1 MRTLLPLMIKEEF
14 RFHASHSNRY
24 IFLSFP
30 VIVCMFSLAT
40 AVSSPRLFQE
50 IPAERMI
57 SLTHIS
63 IFMYGM
69 SVGTFAF
76 LGMQI
81 VEQRFGR
88 RNFLVAM
95 PSLLPMTFKK
105 TFFGLYLRDVIFYVA
120 LLIIPLVSGL
130 ILSVPVTHFSLIS
143 IGWLGLT
150 LLLSFLLGM
159 SFSFFMSAVYVRS
172 TMAFSGLVVV
182 IVAALGGVALEFY
195 DIWLLVPTLKI
206 YSSIEPFFLL
216 ETLALIAL
224 LPLIATLLTPE
235 RHEAKIDTF
244 KEEFPEYEKRFS
256 FFKSNATLIAK
267 EFLDLK
273 RSKTYSKMLFSFIVP
288 LLFLSVTSFLVRF
301 GFNIP
306 VGFNTIFYAAMV
318 GFFGILI
325 YSWLNNVDVTDYFE
339 TLPVSVP
346 QLIRVRLIVFAILTL
361 WISTAFVIGI
371 AVINGDFGLIW
382 LALLVMF
389 IISMYMVITIAYL
402 TGLRPNTSLFAPDVM
417 LKFWAL
423 TLLPDVCITLLSF
436 TLYTNLVLSVIGIF
450 IVCFMLIVASI
461 VLYKGIDR
469 KWGKAEFAVL

>member
-1 MRTLLPLMIKEEF
+1 MLKEEL

-30 VIVCMFSLAT
+30 VIVCIFSLAT

-57 SLTHIS
+57 SLTHVS
-63 IFMYGM
+63 IFLYGM

-81 VEQRFGR
+81 VERRFGR

-95 PSLLPMTFKK
+95 PSLLPMTYKK
-105 TFFGLYLRDVIFYVA
+105 TFFGLYLRDVVFYVL
-120 LLIIPLVSGL
+120 LLIFPLMLGL
-130 ILSVPVTHFSLIS
+130 ILSIPITHFSIIS
-143 IGWLGLT
+143 ITWLGFT

-172 TMAFSGLVVV
+172 TMVFSGLMVI
-182 IVAALGGVALEFY
+182 IVAALGGVALELY
-195 DIWLLVPTLKI
+195 EVWILVPTIQL
-206 YSSIEPFFLL
+206 YSSVEPFYLL
-216 ETLALIAL
+216 ESLFLIAL
-224 LPLIATLLTPE
+224 LPLVATLLTPE
-235 RHEAKIDTF
+235 RHESKIDSY
-244 KEEFPEYEKRFS
+244 KEEFPAFEKRFS
-256 FFKSNATLIAK
+256 FFKSYATLVAK

-273 RSKTYSKMLFSFIVP
+273 RSKTYSKMLFSFVVP
-288 LLFLSVTSFLVRF
+288 LIFLGVTSFLVRF
-301 GFNIP
+301 GFDIP

-339 TLPVSVP
+339 TLPVTVP

-371 AVINGDFGLIW
+371 AIINGDFALLW

-436 TLYTNLVLSVIGIF
+436 TLYTNLVMSVIGIF
-450 IVCFMLIVASI
+450 IVCFMLIFASI
-461 VLYKGIDR
+461 ILYRGIDR
-469 KWGKAEFAVL
+469 KWGRAEFAVL

>member
-50 IPAERMI
+50 IPADRMI
-57 SLTHIS
+57 QLTHIS

-81 VEQRFGR
+81 VERRFGR

-95 PSLLPMTFKK
+95 PSLLPMTYKK
-105 TFFGLYLRDVIFYVA
+105 TFFGLYLRDVVFYVA
-120 LLIIPLVSGL
+120 LLIFPLMLGL

-172 TMAFSGLVVV
+172 TLAFSGLMIV
-182 IVAALGGVALEFY
+182 IVAALGGVALDYYEV
-195 DIWLLVPTLKI
+195 WVLVPTLRI
-206 YSSIEPFFLL
+206 YSSIEPIFLL
-216 ETLALIAL
+216 ETLALITL
-224 LPLIATLLTPE
+224 LPLLATLLTPE
-235 RHEAKIDTF
+235 RHEAKTDTF
-244 KEEFPEYEKRFS
+244 KEELPAFEKRFS

-273 RSKTYSKMLFSFIVP
+273 RSKTYSKMLFSFVVP
-288 LLFLSVTSFLVRF
+288 LIFLSVTSFLVRF

-436 TLYTNLVLSVIGIF
+436 TLYSNMLFSIIGLG
-450 IVCFMLIVASI
+450 IVCTALVGASY
-461 VLYKGIDR
+461 VLYKGIGE
-469 KWGKAEFAVL
+469 KWGRSEFATL

>member
-1 MRTLLPLMIKEEF
+1 MRTLLPLMLKEEF
-14 RFHASHSNRY
+14 RFHTSHSNRY

-40 AVSSPRLFQE
+40 AISSPRLFQE

-57 SLTHIS
+57 QLTHVS
-63 IFMYGM
+63 IFLYGM

-81 VEQRFGR
+81 VERRFGR

-95 PSLLPMTFKK
+95 PSLLPMTYKK
-105 TFFGLYLRDVIFYVA
+105 TFFGLYLRDVVFYVA
-120 LLIIPLVSGL
+120 LLIFPLVLGL
-130 ILSVPVTHFSLIS
+130 VLSVPVTDFSLIS

-159 SFSFFMSAVYVRS
+159 SVSFFMSAVYVRS
-172 TMAFSGLVVV
+172 TIAFSGLMVL
-182 IVAALGGVALEFY
+182 IVAALAGVALNVYE
-195 DIWLLVPTLKI
+195 IWVLVPTLQL
-206 YSSIEPFFLL
+206 YSSTGAAYLL
-216 ETLALIAL
+216 ESLVLTAV
-224 LPLIATLLTPE
+224 LPLAATLLTPE
-235 RHEAKIDTF
+235 RHEARIDSF
-244 KEEFPEYEKRFS
+244 KEEFSAFEKRFS
-256 FFKSNATLIAK
+256 FFRSYATLIAK

-273 RSKTYSKMLFSFIVP
+273 RSKTYSKMIFSFVVP
-288 LLFLSVTSFLVRF
+288 LIFLGVTSFLVRF
-301 GFNIP
+301 GFDIP
-306 VGFNTIFYAAMV
+306 VGFNTIFYASMV

-339 TLPVSVP
+339 TLPVTVP
-346 QLIRVRLIVFAILTL
+346 QLIRARLMVFAILTL
-361 WISTAFVIGI
+361 WISTAFVLGI
-371 AVINGDFGLIW
+371 AAINGDFGLLW

-436 TLYTNLVLSVIGIF
+436 TLNTNLILSVVGIF

-461 VLYKGIDR
+461 ILYKGIDR
-469 KWGKAEFAVL
+469 KWDRGEFTVL